1 MAIET
6 ETKNLSREYRGRFLH
21 IINTVNKN
29 NKKELNCTPKV
40 RHKTFGVQF
49 VYEVQL

>member
-29 NKKELNCTPKV
+29 NKKESLQCMSTA
-40 RHKTFGVQF
+40 GVS
-49 VYEVQL
+49 L